1 MYTLTHLDPGYSYQ
15 GGSSQLGRIQHDS
28 STCCHN
34 VYALGCGHF
43 HPRQYRPLAR
53 KCPRETSVS
62 YSVLVVDYH
71 RLIVTIMHSQ
81 SYMLQSVFNS
91 QDMGKSL
98 ISFRLL
104 LKLLTKTF
112 LLESDTTPFGSE
124 SVQKLIEA
132 QVKSFSALAKSLEE
146 AQLEFPGS
154 DIKKYEACVK
164 SLNTLAQ
171 YLNGLRSSCGLQYDM
186 LKRDEHLKDPLPKP
200 QSSTTAVEAGSSGA
214 GVGTRAEATSG
225 GRRALGFGMRMSS
238 FSLIGSM
245 NQDQEQSASADLI
258 EFLEHVGKPMKSLAL
273 TCKLTIEHL
282 QDIFTSTDGDKKAAL
297 GRSNSRSKAS
307 QSHTVRQS
315 GYESGEIFSD
325 STFDIG
331 TSNTHPSVST
341 ETFRKNPSLVL
352 MQINLAKALDI
363 FEKANS
369 KALKRF
375 YSHQNKRRSGHY
387 KRPFG
392 MSKPMSEPALQD
404 LGFGSF
410 PGSAQDMHN
419 QQDAL
424 AEKAPVGEQI
434 FLVYFFVFNLM
445 EFSKELSHL
454 VSCVEELVDGDD
466 GLPMWIERNRQPWW
480 RRIWFSLTGFPRRL
494 RRPDV
499 RQFAFDDF
507 DGALT
512 APVCCV

>member
-1 MYTLTHLDPGYSYQ
+1 
-15 GGSSQLGRIQHDS
+15 
-28 STCCHN
+28 
-34 VYALGCGHF
+34 
-43 HPRQYRPLAR
+43 
-53 KCPRETSVS
+53 
-62 YSVLVVDYH
+62 
-71 RLIVTIMHSQ
+71 
-81 SYMLQSVFNS
+81 
-91 QDMGKSL
+91 MGKSL
-98 ISFRLL
+98 TSFRLL

-186 LKRDEHLKDPLPKP
+186 LKRDEHLKVPLSKA
-200 QSSTTAVEAGSSGA
+200 QASATAVGSGPNGA
-214 GVGTRAEATSG
+214 GAGTGAETGSG

-245 NQDQEQSASADLI
+245 NQDQEQTASADLI

-282 QDIFTSTDGDKKAAL
+282 QDIFKSTDGDKKVAP
-297 GRSNSRSKAS
+297 GRFNSRTRAS
-307 QSHTVRQS
+307 QSHAARQS
-315 GYESGEIFSD
+315 GYESVEIFSD
-325 STFDIG
+325 STFDVG
-331 TSNTHPSVST
+331 TSNSHPSAST
-341 ETFRKNPSLVL
+341 ETFRKNPSLLL

-369 KALKRF
+369 KALRRF
-375 YSHQNKRRSGHY
+375 YSHQNKRRSGHF
-387 KRPFG
+387 KQPFS
-392 MSKPMSEPALQD
+392 MSKPMSEPAPRD
-404 LGFGSF
+404 LGIGSF
-410 PGSAQDMHN
+410 PGSVHDMHS

-494 RRPDV
+494 RRPV
-499 RQFAFDDF
+499 VHHQVF
-507 DGALT
+507 DGFDGTLAACIYYAEICSGYLSLT
-512 APVCCV
+512 LRISSACQ